1 MAVNHDPKC
10 RQCRREGLKLFLKGS
25 RCYTKKCAIERR
37 PYAPGMHGQ
46 SDARRKVTEYA
57 TQLREKQKMKRYYR
71 VLEKPFRNS
80 LTEATRRKGVT
91 GENLLQLLELR
102 FDNVLYRL
110 NVAASRAQSRQ
121 MVSHRHFLINGK
133 RVNIPSYILKVGDV
147 IEVHEGS
154 RKHPQLLDSLRG
166 VGRRTPEWLSFDA
179 NTLTGKV
186 LAIPAR
192 DQIDAPVE
200 EQLIVEFYS
209 R

>member
-1 MAVNHDPKC
+1 
-10 RQCRREGLKLFLKGS
+10 
-25 RCYTKKCAIERR
+25 
-37 PYAPGMHGQ
+37 MHGQ

-57 TQLREKQKMKRYYR
+57 TQLREKQKMKRFYR

-80 LTEATRRKGVT
+80 LKEATRRKGVT

-102 FDNVLYRL
+102 FDSVLYRL
-110 NVAASRAQSRQ
+110 GVAASRAQARQ
-121 MVSHRHFLINGK
+121 MVSHRHFMINGK

-154 RKHPQLLDSLRG
+154 RKHPQLLESLRG
-166 VGRRTPEWLSFDA
+166 VGRRAPEWLSFDA
-179 NTLTGKV
+179 TTLTGKV
-186 LAIPAR
+186 LSIPSR